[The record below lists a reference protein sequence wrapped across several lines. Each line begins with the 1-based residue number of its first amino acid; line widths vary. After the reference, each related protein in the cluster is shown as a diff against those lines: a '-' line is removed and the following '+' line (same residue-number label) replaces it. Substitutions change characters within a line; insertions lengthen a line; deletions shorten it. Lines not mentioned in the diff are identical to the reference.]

1 MRTTEILRGVAVM
14 LPTVLTTTTAF
25 VPPSKPINP
34 ISFTTHDN
42 ALPPLHQ
49 AADLDVDIANLSND
63 TATAIETPQDV
74 VNSKTSGP
82 PPLPADMLQL
92 PRHSHD
98 GVNQILVE
106 TEDLLQKMHEH
117 SKAVDTKAVKRS
129 VTPTSNAHDAIYSNT
144 YVDMGKVDT
153 VGFDYDYTLV
163 HYTDELLELLYD
175 MALTRLVNDRYYPA
189 EMLTS
194 GLKYD
199 PFFSIR
205 GLAVDKETG
214 WITHLSYTHKVAVA
228 WEGREKVE
236 TSRIYKEYRGKRAL
250 NPKDRRARLKPLN
263 DLFSMAECCLIADV
277 IQYFKDNNI
286 DYCPSNTVTDILGA
300 IRDTHI
306 SGDFH
311 RIVANNPEMYFDPTP
326 HLKAVLNNLKDSGK
340 RLIFA
345 R

>member
-1 MRTTEILRGVAVM
+1 
-14 LPTVLTTTTAF
+14 
-25 VPPSKPINP
+25 
-34 ISFTTHDN
+34 
-42 ALPPLHQ
+42 

-63 TATAIETPQDV
+63 TAAATKIETPQDV
-74 VNSKTSGP
+74 ATSGP
-82 PPLPADMLQL
+82 PPLPVDMLQL

-98 GVNQILVE
+98 GVNRILLE

-129 VTPTSNAHDAIYSNT
+129 MTPISNAHDGIYSNT

-163 HYTDELLELLYD
+163 HYKDELLELLYD
-175 MALTRLVNDRYYPA
+175 MALTRLVNDWYYPA

-205 GLAVDKETG
+205 GLAVDRETG

-236 TSRIYKEYRGKRAL
+236 TSRIYQEYRGKRAL

-263 DLFSMAECCLIADV
+263 DLFSMAKCCMIADV

-286 DYCPSNTVTDILGA
+286 DYCPTNTVNDILGA